1 MSEDR
6 ADRAVA
12 ALEAALQRARAEGRR
27 EPPGRAGAPQAEA
40 RLDAL
45 LAALE
50 PVLARLP
57 QADLFDIGLMRG
69 VGSGAP
75 KLCLDMASRVE
86 WEDGYQLSRRTQ
98 GGRVTIGR
106 AEDLDGAV
114 GLVCDYLA
122 RRIVARERADMTG
135 RAETWDD
142 AHADA
147 DEIADE
153 AGRAAGRD
161 VDDAAAWEAAP
172 RRVAA
177 REPRARAQ
185 TTRAD
190 FTRADVMRADVMRA
204 DGMRADVARRS
215 VARESVAR
223 EDAAP
228 TRGWPANGAAF
239 EATREAELR
248 AEREA
253 LIARHERARLERL
266 RERERR
272 EAARWEER
280 DEAPAAARQREP
292 RQAARDATQ
301 DRAQYRAQD
310 RAQDSAN
317 DSAQNSAKD
326 RARNAAQDSAQDSAQ
341 DAANDGAS
349 GRGWRAR
356 LGGWR
361 KRFGGLRPGGRLRGV
376 SERLARRRVG
386 AGERALVFAVQFLGS
401 AALTL
406 IVALTAWWAWKSIGV
421 GLPK

>member
-142 AHADA
+142 AHEDPHADA
-147 DEIADE
+147 DENADE

-190 FTRADVMRADVMRA
+190 FTRADF
-204 DGMRADVARRS
+204 MRADVARRG
-215 VARESVAR
+215 VARECVAR

-280 DEAPAAARQREP
+280 DEAPAAAARQREP
-292 RQAARDATQ
+292 RQAARDAAQ
-301 DRAQYRAQD
+301 DRARDSAQDRAQD
-310 RAQDSAN
+310 RAQ

-326 RARNAAQDSAQDSAQ
+326 RARNAAQDSAQDAAQ

-361 KRFGGLRPGGRLRGV
+361 RRFGGLRPGGRLRGV